1 MLLYEQSTNCSHF
14 RASMEKLC
22 VSGNGAAWAWFSFFL
37 SVGTWAGLLTF
48 LSYIELICRK
58 VIITPS
64 LAGLL

>member
-1 MLLYEQSTNCSHF
+1 MRQYQQSTNRSHF
-14 RASMEKLC
+14 RASMEKLYA
-22 VSGNGAAWAWFSFFL
+22 SGNGAARAWFSFFL
-37 SVGTWAGLLTF
+37 SMGTWAGLLTF